1 MQIYKI
7 TNLINSKIYIG
18 KDTTDNELYYG
29 SGKLIKRSIKKYGIE
44 NFKKEIIEE
53 CSDYQLLSER
63 EIYWIEYYNS
73 NNLKIG
79 YNISKG
85 GDGGDTI
92 SNNPNKDNIINN
104 ISKVRSGKTYEEMFG
119 LEKANQYKENLSIS
133 NTTRYRKGKNFEQ
146 IYGVDKSNEIKDKL
160 RRFSSRSLIEKL
172 NNDQEKY
179 LVMIS
184 EMKSRVYDTLLTDSA
199 KEKSAI
205 GRRKYHD
212 KTKKEKDL
220 KLIEDLTNIKSL
232 ITEDFN
238 NFYKNYNFL
247 IRIYKNVHFNFLKN
261 VNNFHL
267 FFDGMLIEEFNKMEF
282 ENRRNANIGRKHN
295 QDTKNKIKEIRLSKS
310 REYINSIVDIIDKN
324 NIKDLEDYF
333 SKDESDSIRKRILNS
348 KIRKEIDS
356 KYIDIIKKKRIPIKL
371 SDESL
376 YSMKLKLG
384 NKVEIDGITYISVS
398 EASKLLGIDRG
409 TIRYRLKSFKYKNYI
424 YI

>member
-92 SNNPNKDNIINN
+92 SNNPNKNIIIEN
-104 ISKVRSGKTYEEMFG
+104 ISKVRKGKTYEEMFG
-119 LEKANQYKENLSIS
+119 DENAKKYKNKLSVLQKELKSKI
-133 NTTRYRKGKNFEQ
+133 KGKKIEE
-146 IYGVDKSNEIKDKL
+146 IYGDRSIEIKNKISKS
-160 RRFSSRSLIEKL
+160 SSRKLKERLKEDDYEKL
-172 NNDQEKY
+172 
-179 LVMIS
+179 IS
-184 EMKSRVYDTLLTDSA
+184 VLKSHVYDTLLTDSA
-199 KEKSAI
+199 KEKSKI
-205 GRRKYHD
+205 GRKKYLD
-212 KTKKEKDL
+212 KDKKEKEL
-220 KLIEDLTNIKSL
+220 KLIEDLTNIKNL
-232 ITEDFN
+232 IKENFN
-238 NFYKNYNFL
+238 NFYKNYDFL
-247 IRIYKNVHFNFLKN
+247 IKIYKKVHFNFLKN
-261 VNNFHL
+261 VDNFHS
-267 FFDGMLIEEFNKMEF
+267 FFDGMLIEEFNKIEF
-282 ENRRNANIGRKHN
+282 ENRRNANIGRRHN

-310 REYINSIVDIIDKN
+310 REYISYIISIIEKN
-324 NIKDLEDYF
+324 NIKDLEEYF
-333 SKDESDSIRKRILNS
+333 SKEESDIIRKRVLKS
-348 KIRKEIDS
+348 KIRKEISS

-376 YSMKLKLG
+376 HNIKLKLG
-384 NKVEIDGITYISVS
+384 NKIEIDGITYISVS
-398 EASKLLGIDRG
+398 EASKLLEIDRG
-409 TIRYRLKSFKYKNYI
+409 TIRYRLKSNKYKNYI